1 MTSLLSESVKAVLA
15 LRESSRVASP
25 EFVAVCSKLALFR
38 EERDDRHRFPGL
50 SSDRRPAPSEDG
62 FESVSHGKRGRGSG
76 YGGGGGSGSGYGG
89 GGSGSGYGGGGGYG
103 ARDGGSGSGY
113 GGGSRH
119 GGRGYDTSRP
129 SHGGFHSSSAPKRS
143 FGVVVPTEE
152 VLKTSKSVFAEA
164 AEIEGKIDAPVSNT
178 SVNAIANSTATVTP
192 TTSIVQAPVNTI
204 VQAPVMA
211 FSSAAVRT
219 GVSSRDRV
227 LQRLK
232 GKINRMG
239 FNTYTATKES
249 LREMLDGD
257 EIEYLDEILAYIFQ
271 KAATES
277 IYCALFAKL
286 LHELSGEFPHF
297 RIAMR
302 KRFADYTAI
311 FSEGVGTAEHDSEEY
326 KRWLDLQ
333 EHKKFRRGYSQF
345 VSELVKLGEADTEAF
360 AKLLQE
366 SVRVLEASATN
377 ADKVHL
383 CEEYSDCLKTMCE
396 SASAL
401 LSTAAWS
408 ADLVA
413 RIEVLAAHNVTAKP
427 PGFSTRGLVLL
438 KNLTDYAKRGWKAL
452 PQ

>member
-25 EFVAVCSKLALFR
+25 EFLAVCSKLALFR
-38 EERDDRHRFPGL
+38 EERDDRNRFPGL
-50 SSDRRPAPSEDG
+50 SSDRRSAPSEDG
-62 FESVSHGKRGRGSG
+62 FESVSHGKRGRGYGGPSYGGGGGRDGGSGYGGGG
-76 YGGGGGSGSGYGG
+76 YGGGGGSGHGGGGYGGGGYGG
-89 GGSGSGYGGGGGYG
+89 GGS
-103 ARDGGSGSGY
+103 RN
-113 GGGSRH
+113 
-119 GGRGYDTSRP
+119 GGRGYEGGRTSH
-129 SHGGFHSSSAPKRS
+129 SNGFHSSSAPKRS
-143 FGVVVPTEE
+143 FGVAAPTEV
-152 VLKTSKSVFAEA
+152 VLKASKSVFAEA
-164 AEIEGKIDAPVSNT
+164 AEVESTPPAASSAASSAVSSVAPIATVPAPVET
-178 SVNAIANSTATVTP
+178 TP
-192 TTSIVQAPVNTI
+192 VI
-204 VQAPVMA
+204 A

-232 GKINRMG
+232 GKVNRMG
-239 FNTYTATKES
+239 FNTYNATKES

-257 EIEYLDEILAYIFQ
+257 EIEYLDEMLAYIFQ

-311 FSEGVGTAEHDSEEY
+311 FSEAVDAAEHDSEEY

-366 SVRVLEASATN
+366 SVRVLEVSATN

-401 LSTAAWS
+401 LSTATWS

-413 RIEVLAAHNVTAKP
+413 RIEVLGAHDVAAKP
-427 PGFSTRGLVLL
+427 PGFSTRGLVIL
-438 KNLTDYAKRGWKAL
+438 KNLTDYAKRGWKPL

>member
-1 MTSLLSESVKAVLA
+1 
-15 LRESSRVASP
+15 
-25 EFVAVCSKLALFR
+25 
-38 EERDDRHRFPGL
+38 
-50 SSDRRPAPSEDG
+50 
-62 FESVSHGKRGRGSG
+62 
-76 YGGGGGSGSGYGG
+76 
-89 GGSGSGYGGGGGYG
+89 
-103 ARDGGSGSGY
+103 
-113 GGGSRH
+113 
-119 GGRGYDTSRP
+119 
-129 SHGGFHSSSAPKRS
+129 
-143 FGVVVPTEE
+143 
-152 VLKTSKSVFAEA
+152 
-164 AEIEGKIDAPVSNT
+164 
-178 SVNAIANSTATVTP
+178 
-192 TTSIVQAPVNTI
+192 
-204 VQAPVMA
+204 
-211 FSSAAVRT
+211 
-219 GVSSRDRV
+219 
-227 LQRLK
+227 
-232 GKINRMG
+232 
-239 FNTYTATKES
+239 
-249 LREMLDGD
+249 MLDGD

-302 KRFADYTAI
+302 KRFADYTAL
-311 FSEGVGTAEHDSEEY
+311 FSEGVATAEHDSEEY

-366 SVRVLEASATN
+366 SVRVLEVSATN

-408 ADLVA
+408 ADLVT
-413 RIEVLAAHNVTAKP
+413 RIEALAAYDVTVKP

-452 PQ
+452 SP